1 MAALLQIVVMAAI
14 VATMLVWPAG
24 IVLALVL
31 NLFGV
36 GIDAFV
42 TFGGA
47 LNRFTGLVALW
58 VLAFAGAVPY
68 AVFVAFNAPVG
79 ARSFPWQKKR

>member
-1 MAALLQIVVMAAI
+1 MAALLQIVIMAAI

-24 IVLALVL
+24 VVLALAL
-31 NLFGV
+31 SLFGV
-36 GIDAFV
+36 GIDAFI

-68 AVFVAFNAPVG
+68 AVFTAFNAPVG
-79 ARSFPWQKKR
+79 ARSFPCQKKR

>member
-1 MAALLQIVVMAAI
+1 MAALLQVALMAAI
-14 VATMLVWPAG
+14 VATLLVWPVG

-31 NLFGV
+31 SQFG
-36 GIDAFV
+36 IALDAFI
-42 TFGGA
+42 TFGGV
-47 LNRFTGLVALW
+47 LNRFTGLAALW
-58 VLAFAGAVPY
+58 VLAFAAAVPY